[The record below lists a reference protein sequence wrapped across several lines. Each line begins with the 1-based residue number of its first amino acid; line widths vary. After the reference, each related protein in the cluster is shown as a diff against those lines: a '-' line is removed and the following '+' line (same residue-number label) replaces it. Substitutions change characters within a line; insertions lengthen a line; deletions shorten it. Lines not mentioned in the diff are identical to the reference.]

1 MQEEIE
7 NNKELR
13 KIREV
18 QFHDNR
24 YKDDQRRQLKP
35 VYKLLLNARSKYKE
49 AITCDIEGKSILEI
63 GCGVGSYALQ
73 LDKLSIITAI
83 DISSKAVEKSRNRAR
98 KIGANVT
105 FEVMDCEN
113 LEFLDNSFDLVFG
126 SGILHHLDIERAFES
141 IKKVLTPGGRCVF
154 LEPLHHNP
162 LINYFRK
169 LTPALRSIDEH
180 PLNMEDLNKICDF
193 FQNAKLS
200 FHVFT
205 LLLAL
210 PFTFLPGYRVVI
222 HVLNLIDQALFFLI
236 PYLRRYAWVV
246 VMEVD
251 SPHQD
256 LG

>member
-1 MQEEIE
+1 MQDKKEK
-7 NNKELR
+7 NKELR

-24 YKDDQRRQLKP
+24 YKNDQRRKLRP
-35 VYKLLLNARSKYKE
+35 VYKLLLSGRNKYKK
-49 AITCDIEGKSILEI
+49 AITRDIEGKTILEY

-83 DISSKAVEKSRNRAR
+83 DISSKAVEKSKNRAR
-98 KIGANVT
+98 KMGANVT

-126 SGILHHLDIERAFES
+126 SGILHHLDIARAFES
-141 IKKVLTPGGRCVF
+141 IKRVLTPGGRCVF

-169 LTPALRSIDEH
+169 ITPSLRSIDEH
-180 PLNMEDLNKICDF
+180 PLNMKDLNKICSF
-193 FQNAKLS
+193 FENVKLS

-205 LLLAL
+205 VLLAL
-210 PFTFLPGYRVVI
+210 PLTFFPGHRVII
-222 HVLNLIDQALFFLI
+222 HVLNFIDQALFSFI

-246 VMEVD
+246 VMELD